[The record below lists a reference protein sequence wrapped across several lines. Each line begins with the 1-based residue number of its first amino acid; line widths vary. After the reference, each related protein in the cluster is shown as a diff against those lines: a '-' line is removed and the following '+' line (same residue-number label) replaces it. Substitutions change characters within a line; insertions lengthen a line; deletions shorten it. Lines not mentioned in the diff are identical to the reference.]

1 MNNIKL
7 AGEICTDVKV
17 RGELYSF
24 YMKIQRISGIYDT
37 VLCVTDNPE
46 NYKNGDKV
54 TIEGAVR
61 TKNDKKDGKMHLII
75 YVFVEK
81 FSIYLGSDFNDVYL
95 DGFICKEPIY
105 RITPK
110 EKRITE
116 VIVASNRVNNKSDY
130 IPCILWNRNAEMV
143 KDAAVGTEIEIL
155 GRLQS
160 REYIKAFP
168 DGTSENK
175 TAYEISCENITLY
188 ERKVEDDR

>member
-1 MNNIKL
+1 M
-7 AGEICTDVKV
+7 
-17 RGELYSF
+17 
-24 YMKIQRISGIYDT
+24 SGIYDT
-37 VLCVTDNPE
+37 VLCVTDKPE

-54 TIEGAVR
+54 TVEGAVR
-61 TKNDKKDGKMHLII
+61 TKNDKKDKKMHLII

-110 EKRITE
+110 ETRITD
-116 VIVASNRVNNKSDY
+116 VIVASNRANKKSDY
-130 IPCILWNRNAEMV
+130 TPCILWNRNAEMV

-160 REYIKAFP
+160 REYVKVFP
-168 DGTSENK
+168 DGSCENK

-188 ERKVEDDR
+188 ERRA